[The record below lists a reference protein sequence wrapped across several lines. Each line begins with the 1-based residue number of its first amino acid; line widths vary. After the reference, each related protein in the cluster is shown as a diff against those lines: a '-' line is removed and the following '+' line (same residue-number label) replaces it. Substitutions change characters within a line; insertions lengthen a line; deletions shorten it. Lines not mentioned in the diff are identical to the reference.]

1 VLFERLPDR
10 IAGYATYELALLL
23 GKLSGGQRAAIDR
36 IVQHVFI
43 DNRPW
48 AELFRGENRICA
60 EANYY
65 RRGRLDPATGEFA
78 RGHKPGW
85 GHDPDFQAALQEAV
99 KLALGSQ
106 ERERLGW
113 LQRAK
118 RRAEERA
125 AAAVD
130 TWVGVMIDSMDDK
143 ARNDAAGRVIDL
155 AFKGSGDATD
165 TGAREE
171 ADWWAAAGG
180 EDDG

>member
-1 VLFERLPDR
+1 M
-10 IAGYATYELALLL
+10 AGYATYELAQLLA
-23 GKLSGGQRAAIDR
+23 KLSTRQRAAIDR
-36 IVQHVFI
+36 IVQHIFI

-48 AELFRGENRICA
+48 AELFRGEDRICP

-65 RRGRLDPATGEFA
+65 RRGRLDPETGEYA

-85 GHDPDFQAALQEAV
+85 GHDPDFQAALAEAV

-106 ERERLGW
+106 ERERLHW

-125 AAAVD
+125 EAAVD
-130 TWVGVMIDSMDDK
+130 TWVDVMRESMDDK

-155 AFKGSGDATD
+155 AFKGSGDTTD
-165 TGAREE
+165 TSAREE

-180 EDDG
+180 EDG